1 MVSENKGILM
11 LFYYL
16 VGMEKQHHIV
26 GRQGL
31 SCVVLGVL
39 CPGFYWL
46 IRTLFKRN
54 ARALLVL
61 GQVMHDMFL

>member
-1 MVSENKGILM
+1 M

-16 VGMEKQHHIV
+16 VGMEKQPHIV
-26 GRQGL
+26 ERQGL
-31 SCVVLGVL
+31 EPCSHGCL

-46 IRTLFKRN
+46 ISTLFKRN

-61 GQVMHDMFL
+61 GQVMDDML

>member
-1 MVSENKGILM
+1 M

-26 GRQGL
+26 ARQSLELCSPGR
-31 SCVVLGVL
+31 L

-46 IRTLFKRN
+46 ISTLFKRN

-61 GQVMHDMFL
+61 GQVMDDML